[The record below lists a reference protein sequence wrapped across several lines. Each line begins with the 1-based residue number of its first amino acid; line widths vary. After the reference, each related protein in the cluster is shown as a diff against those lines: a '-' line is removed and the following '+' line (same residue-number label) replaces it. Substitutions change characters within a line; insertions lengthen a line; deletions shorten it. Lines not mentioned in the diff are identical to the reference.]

1 MSMMPNIPSDYLL
14 GAGDGLPSPCNQHW
28 DTPLLGRALL
38 IGRPCLVYECLRE
51 AMNLRGI
58 ETHVGP
64 FEKPFSLS
72 VSEYEYDVLVIFMM
86 RCESGEKQMI
96 AGLRSQ
102 IPHAPAVALVED
114 ADAEA
119 ASFCGKGFSTVIL
132 GLPSVSFAVDVVQQL
147 LLGSR
152 HLNGSHRSD
161 PDLQSHSAHQETFD
175 RGPGAGMPDVC
186 FTPREL
192 NILDLLRRGMQNKL
206 IAYELGISQSTVKAH
221 LRSIMMKLKAKNRT
235 EAACMLAQEAAR
247 AKQIIHG

>member
-119 ASFCGKGFSTVIL
+119 ASFCGKGFST
-132 GLPSVSFAVDVVQQL
+132 L
-147 LLGSR
+147 LSMWC
-152 HLNGSHRSD
+152 SSY
-161 PDLQSHSAHQETFD
+161 SSA
-175 RGPGAGMPDVC
+175 PG
-186 FTPREL
+186 TL
-192 NILDLLRRGMQNKL
+192 
-206 IAYELGISQSTVKAH
+206 
-221 LRSIMMKLKAKNRT
+221 T
-235 EAACMLAQEAAR
+235 EAIGPTPICNPILPIRKLLTAGQAPAR
-247 AKQIIHG
+247 PMFASPRAS